1 MTPPTIS
8 FTLGRRLGMVVYIT
22 EKSMWAGP
30 TLSHVA
36 FACSYILCVKKKI
49 LLDVEKSLWAG
60 PTRGLWFF
68 VRGACG
74 RDPPGGGKRLK
85 KKDLVGDTLV
95 PPVPR

>member
-1 MTPPTIS
+1 
-8 FTLGRRLGMVVYIT
+8 MVVYIT
-22 EKSMWAGP
+22 EKSVWAGP

-60 PTRGLWFF
+60 PPLVFCERCMWAGPTRGG
-68 VRGACG
+68 GA
-74 RDPPGGGKRLK
+74 LL

>member
-1 MTPPTIS
+1 
-8 FTLGRRLGMVVYIT
+8 MVVYIT
-22 EKSMWAGP
+22 DKSMWAGP

-36 FACSYILCVKKKI
+36 FACSYILCVKKKN
-49 LLDVEKSLWAG
+49 LLDVEESLWAG

-85 KKDLVGDTLV
+85 KKDLVGDTLDT
-95 PPVPR
+95 PITPELL

>member
-1 MTPPTIS
+1 
-8 FTLGRRLGMVVYIT
+8 MVVYIT
-22 EKSMWAGP
+22 EKSVWAGP

-74 RDPPGGGKRLK
+74 RDPPGGGAFKKNVLHNPVGLGESYTLHSQMIRRL
-85 KKDLVGDTLV
+85 GG
-95 PPVPR
+95 

>member
-1 MTPPTIS
+1 
-8 FTLGRRLGMVVYIT
+8 MVVYIT

-60 PTRGLWFF
+60 PTREKREEHVG
-68 VRGACG
+68 GTH
-74 RDPPGGGKRLK
+74 PGGALL
-85 KKDLVGDTLV
+85 KKDLVCS
-95 PPVPR
+95 PRCPLFP

>member
-1 MTPPTIS
+1 
-8 FTLGRRLGMVVYIT
+8 MVVYIT
-22 EKSMWAGP
+22 EKSMRAGP
-30 TLSHVA
+30 TLSHVI

-74 RDPPGGGKRLK
+74 RDPPGGGKFL
-85 KKDLVGDTLV
+85 KKDLAGDTLDT
-95 PPVPR
+95 PITPELL